1 MDNIKMKTFKDYLI
15 ESLEESADEQ
25 YEARWC
31 ENNVEFLGD
40 DFDPESDVVVYHTST
55 INAKSEVEALTKLY
69 RGIYKMVFDD
79 ADDEKFDTKED
90 VCAKF
95 DGWRES
101 KGLPFVIYVK
111 QAGKMIYGDTKEEAK
126 FREKVYA
133 DFIDVVGNDDAAKY
147 KDGPEEKEK
156 KETF

>member
-1 MDNIKMKTFKDYLI
+1 MKTFKDYLI
-15 ESLEESADEQ
+15 ESLNESTENGQ
-25 YEARWC
+25 YDARWC

-40 DFDPESDVVVYHTST
+40 DFDPESDEVVYHTT
-55 INAKSEVEALTKLY
+55 KINAKSEVEALTQLY
-69 RGIYKMVFDD
+69 HGICKKMFNET
-79 ADDEKFDTKED
+79 DDEKFDAKED

-101 KGLPFVIYVK
+101 TGLPFVIYVK
-111 QAGKMIYGDTKEEAK
+111 HADKMIYGDPKEEST

-133 DFIDVVGNDDAAKY
+133 DFIDVVGDDDAAKY

-156 KETF
+156 NETF